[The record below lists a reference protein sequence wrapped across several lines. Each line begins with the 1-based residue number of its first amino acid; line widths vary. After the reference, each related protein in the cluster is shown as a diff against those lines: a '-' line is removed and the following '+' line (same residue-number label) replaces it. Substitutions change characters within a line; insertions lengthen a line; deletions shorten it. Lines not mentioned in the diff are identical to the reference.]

1 MRRGISPASAEIM
14 LASITESTLRQY
26 QSALNAWCEY
36 CTLNNIDVYSGSI
49 PNIIAFLTYKFHSGS
64 SYSTVNSIKSA
75 LALII
80 GPRLSEDDRVKR
92 FLRGVFKLRPS
103 MPKYEQIWDVSVVL
117 NYLRNIGL
125 NNSLSLKELSK
136 KTVTLLAIATG
147 HRIQTFSL
155 IKTQHVSIHSTIL
168 EIKIPDAI
176 KTTNPGRCQPIL
188 MLPFFQDDPVIC
200 PAQTIMDY
208 MSRTKHDR
216 GPIDRLFLTFKRPFK
231 KASVSTISRWI
242 KETLK
247 DSGIDVSKFTAY
259 STRHASTTAAASR
272 GVNIDEIRRTAGW
285 TAQSQTFAKFYNRP
299 IINQTCFARAVIQ

>member
-1 MRRGISPASAEIM
+1 MRRGMSSASADIM

-26 QSALNAWCEY
+26 HSALNAWCEY
-36 CTLNNIDVYSGSI
+36 CTLNNIDIYNGSI

-64 SYSTVNSIKSA
+64 SYSTLNSIKSA
-75 LALII
+75 LTLII

-117 NYLRNIGL
+117 NYLRSLGL
-125 NNSLSLKELSK
+125 NSSLSLKELSK
-136 KTVTLLAIATG
+136 KTATLLAIATG

-155 IKTQHVSIHSTIL
+155 IKIQHIAKSSTKL

-176 KTTNPGRCQPIL
+176 KTTSPGRCQPIL
-188 MLPFFQDDPVIC
+188 VLPFFRDDLVIC
-200 PAQTIMDY
+200 PAKAVLDY
-208 MSRTKHDR
+208 MFRTKDYR
-216 GPIDRLFLTFKRPFK
+216 GDLDRLFLTFKRPFK
-231 KASVSTISRWI
+231 KASISTISRWI

-247 DSGIDVSKFTAY
+247 DSGIDISVFTAY
-259 STRHASTTAAASR
+259 STRHASTTAAANR
-272 GVNIDEIRRTAGW
+272 GVNIDDIRRTAGW

-299 IINQTCFARAVIQ
+299 IINQGGFARAIIQ